1 MALNRHIR
9 EYEERFSTDMS
20 VSIIC
25 FLSSKK
31 LTLRSFQQRKR
42 RGMPFCSVPE
52 GDIGNRCVG
61 NPAILHN
68 QYIIFLS
75 TQGKK
80 LVQHATVC
88 TFQFVC
94 DVITRYQFQARNLPY
109 RIWNIYNLLY
119 VLSILLPGSVS
130 RSCQGSGFRISSKE
144 SAGQLPHTPFSG
156 VFIRAL

>member
-1 MALNRHIR
+1 
-9 EYEERFSTDMS
+9 
-20 VSIIC
+20 
-25 FLSSKK
+25 
-31 LTLRSFQQRKR
+31 
-42 RGMPFCSVPE
+42 MPFCSVPKSN
-52 GDIGNRCVG
+52 IGNRCIG

-94 DVITRYQFQARNLPY
+94 DIITRHQFQARNLPY

-119 VLSILLPGSVS
+119 VLSIYYPAACPFLP
-130 RSCQGSGFRISSKE
+130 RFWLQNILQRKCETI
-144 SAGQLPHTPFSG
+144 APHPFSG
-156 VFIRAL
+156 CIHTGIMIGQIPHLSTFYTNCFNKSAHIFSVSFLHIHFGPYCGM